1 MKILQICK
9 KVPWPLHD
17 GEAIAVYAMAK
28 GLVLQG
34 NEVSLL
40 AMNTIKHEKQ
50 EASIS
55 NHLNYYSSVR
65 FVSVDNRIGVKGIF
79 SNLLLSRNPIHVDR
93 LISDDFEGE
102 LISVVQ
108 ETNFDIILMETI
120 FSSHCLDTLRLV
132 SNSKLIIRNHNVE
145 HLIWKRLSNLLP
157 TWKSWYYH
165 SQAHRLKRYEK
176 RQLEKAD
183 LIIPLSVE
191 DERGIRDI
199 GVKTKS
205 KVVPIGLD
213 LDDYKIQDSVDER
226 DIFKICFIGS
236 LDWEPNL
243 QGLSWFIDEVW
254 SRVNS
259 SNLKNRVELHI
270 AGKHMPNR
278 LRELSLNG
286 IVIHQEVS
294 DAISFINNHSAMIV
308 PLFAGSGQ
316 RVKILQALALGKIVL
331 SSTIG
336 IEGIHAENERHF
348 LKCNTKEDFFKG
360 IEEIVDGKIVLSKSN
375 IREKVQTHYD
385 LIELGKQVNKALQKI
400 ID

>member
-1 MKILQICK
+1 
-9 KVPWPLHD
+9 VPWPLHD

-50 EASIS
+50 VANIS

-65 FVSVDNRIGVKGIF
+65 FVSVDNRIGIKDIF

-93 LISDDFEGE
+93 LKSNEFERE

-120 FSSHCLDTLRLV
+120 FSSLCIDTLKLV
-132 SNSKLIIRNHNVE
+132 SKAKLIIRNHNVE

-157 TWKSWYYH
+157 IWKSWYYH
-165 SQAHRLKRYEK
+165 SQAHRIQRYEK

-183 LIIPLSVE
+183 LIIPLSAE
-191 DERGIRDI
+191 DEKGIRGL

-213 LDDYKIQDSVDER
+213 LDDYKIEERIDES

-243 QGLSWFIDEVW
+243 QGLIWFIDEVW
-254 SRVNS
+254 SKVNS
-259 SNLKNRVELHI
+259 SKLKNKVELHI
-270 AGKHMPNR
+270 AGKQMPNR
-278 LRELSLNG
+278 LRELNLNG
-286 IVIHQEVS
+286 IIIHHKVP
-294 DAISFINNHSAMIV
+294 DAISFINNHCAMIV

-316 RVKILQALALGKIVL
+316 RVKILQAMALGKIVL

-336 IEGIHAENERHF
+336 IEGIDAEDEKHF
-348 LKCNTKEDFFKG
+348 FKCNTKEDFFKG
-360 IEEIVDGKIVLSKSN
+360 LEDIVDSKKVLSQSDIKVN
-375 IREKVQTHYD
+375 VQTHYD
-385 LIELGKQVNKALQKI
+385 LIELGEQINQTLQQL